1 MPKVKQLTVS
11 CGNRPGTLA
20 QVARVL
26 GDAKVNIQ
34 GFLLRT
40 SGAKGFLQLVVNN
53 PGKAKKALDRAGL
66 PCTEDTVLVAS
77 IPNAPGALGRFAT
90 RLAAK
95 GINITSGFNT
105 IMKGSRKASVVLE
118 VSRLDSAVRVAAN
131 TPTDV
136 SATQAVTLKPKA
148 GSKQRDCHGTSPMH
162 GPCDRPAKRRCAH
175 CGQGYCR
182 AHFADPDWHYCAP
195 EQGTG

>member
-20 QVARVL
+20 EVARLL
-26 GDAKVNIQ
+26 GDAKINIH

-40 SGAKGFLQLVVNN
+40 SGAKGFLQLIVNN
-53 PGKAKKALDRAGL
+53 PAKAKKTLERAGF
-66 PCTEDTVLVAS
+66 PCTEETVLVAS
-77 IPNAPGALGRFAT
+77 IPNAPGALGRFAS

-105 IMKGSRKASVVLE
+105 IMKGSRKASVILE
-118 VSRLDSAVRVAAN
+118 VSRLDSALRVAAS
-131 TPTDV
+131 PVADDSPGE
-136 SATQAVTLKPKA
+136 SAQP
-148 GSKQRDCHGTSPMH
+148 GSKEVAKEHECHGTSSTDES
-162 GPCDRPAKRRCAH
+162 CDRPAKRHCAH
-175 CGQGYCR
+175 CGQWYCR
-182 AHFADPDWHYCAP
+182 THFVDPDSHYCAP

>member
-26 GDAKVNIQ
+26 GDAHVNIR

-53 PGKAKKALDRAGL
+53 PDQAKQVLDRAGF
-66 PCTEDTVLVAS
+66 PCTEETVLAAS
-77 IPNAPGALGRFAT
+77 IPNSPGALGRFAA

-105 IMKGSRKASVVLE
+105 IMKGSRRASIILE
-118 VSRLDSAVRVAAN
+118 VSRLDSALRVAAN
-131 TPTDV
+131 PFMAA
-136 SATQAVTLKPKA
+136 SASEPATNKSKKAPKER
-148 GSKQRDCHGTSPMH
+148 GCRGTSSMH
-162 GPCDRPAKRRCAH
+162 GPCDGPAKRRCGH
-175 CGQGYCR
+175 CGQWYCR
-182 AHFADPDWHYCAP
+182 THFADPDWHYCAP